1 MAARAASLDK
11 MNIEYDINPNIT
23 QSIQM
28 HVFQKNWGSFLPG
41 GIALIILGITAIS
54 LSAVTTLDIEYLLGS
69 ILVASGIVQYI
80 GALRSRGWGE
90 FFPALSIAI
99 LYASVG
105 IILLKYQVG
114 AVHSLTL
121 FLTVYLMVEGIL
133 KIAHAFLFEMAGW
146 GWVLFSGIL
155 AFLAGALIFSQ
166 WPTSPAWVVSLVVG
180 LDLLSSG
187 WSIVMIE
194 VAARIAP
201 RQEGKVP
208 SHRRTFAE
216 LTQVQGRSTDR
227 PPFLAWSTPTVRAGS
242 TEWANTAQQLAL

>member
-1 MAARAASLDK
+1 MAARDASLDK

-28 HVFQKNWGSFLPG
+28 HVFQKNWGWFHPG
-41 GIALIILGITAIS
+41 GIAVILLGMTAIS

-69 ILVASGIVQYI
+69 ILVVSGIVQYI

-90 FFPALSIAI
+90 FFPALLIAI
-99 LYASVG
+99 HYASVG

-121 FLTVYLMVEGIL
+121 FLTAYLMVEGIL
-133 KIAHAFLFEMAGW
+133 KIARAFLLAMAGW

-155 AFLAGALIFSQ
+155 AFLVGALIFSQ
-166 WPTSPAWVVSLVVG
+166 WPTSPAWVVSLLVG

-194 VAARIAP
+194 LAAPVA
-201 RQEGKVP
+201 P
-208 SHRRTFAE
+208 S
-216 LTQVQGRSTDR
+216 Q
-227 PPFLAWSTPTVRAGS
+227 
-242 TEWANTAQQLAL
+242 